1 MYSTPLKS
9 LIDKNRASFL
19 LSLILKPEQKIKFA
33 LCSDLIIE
41 NSLFNEANEH
51 YYYDPVIPEF
61 WQNYNTSRM
70 YLYTTVLQH
79 LKLAKDTLQST
90 SMNMSELKS
99 INRSSIVFIS
109 NNLTANHAHG
119 TEIINEPPSQEE
131 VRKLFTKKNKVTKF
145 KPTTDFRPS
154 DDCTVLECVK
164 YKAQL
169 REFYQYFNNIIDK
182 VENLY
187 IITDHS
193 EFKKRFRRHIHI
205 NDDYYLCYEK
215 EK

>member
-9 LIDKNRASFL
+9 LIDKNRVSFL
-19 LSLILKPEQKIKFA
+19 LSLLLKPDQKIKFA
-33 LCSDLIIE
+33 LCSDLIVE
-41 NSLFNEANEH
+41 NSLFNEINEH
-51 YYYDPVIPEF
+51 YYYDSVIPEF
-61 WQNYNTSRM
+61 WLNYNTSRR

-79 LKLAKDTLQST
+79 LKLSKDTLQST
-90 SMNMSELKS
+90 SRSLIELKS
-99 INRSSIVFIS
+99 VNRSSIVFIS
-109 NNLTANHAHG
+109 NNLTANHSLG
-119 TEIINEPPSQEE
+119 STMVNEFPTTEE

-145 KPTTDFRPS
+145 KPFTDFKPTS
-154 DDCTVLECVK
+154 DYTVLECVK

-169 REFYQYFNNIIDK
+169 REFYQYFISVIDK

-193 EFKKRFRRHIHI
+193 DFKKRFRRHIHI
-205 NDDYYLCYEK
+205 NDEYYLCYDK